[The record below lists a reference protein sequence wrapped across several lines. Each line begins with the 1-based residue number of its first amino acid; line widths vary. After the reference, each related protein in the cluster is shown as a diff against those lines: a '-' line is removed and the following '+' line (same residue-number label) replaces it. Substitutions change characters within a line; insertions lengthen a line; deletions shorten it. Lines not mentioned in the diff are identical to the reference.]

1 MASSA
6 LRDLRILIVE
16 DEYLIA
22 TTLHDAL
29 ESVGSVVVGPVPSVQ
44 KAMKAIASDPKIDAA
59 IVDLNLGGALAYP
72 VADAL
77 LARKI
82 PFIFTSGYEDDV
94 LRTRYPQIKN
104 CLKPYLFLNMEQALT
119 SAISGADP
127 GAMAD
132 LLNRDL

>member
-22 TTLHDAL
+22 ATLHEAL
-29 ESVGSVVVGPVPSVQ
+29 ESLGCVVVGPVPSVR
-44 KAMKAIASDPKIDAA
+44 KAIQTIASDLKIDGA
-59 IVDLNLGGALAYP
+59 IVDINLGGALAYP

-94 LRTRYPQIKN
+94 LAARYPEVKN
-104 CLKPYLFLNMEQALT
+104 CHKPYLFLNIQQVLA
-119 SAISGADP
+119 SAISGAGGGSHGVP
-127 GAMAD
+127 AG
-132 LLNRDL
+132 

>member
-1 MASSA
+1 MASPA
-6 LRDLRILIVE
+6 LRDFRILIVE

-29 ESVGSVVVGPVPSVQ
+29 ESVGCVVVGPVPSIQ
-44 KAMKAIASDPKIDAA
+44 KAMEAIASDPKIDAA
-59 IVDLNLGGALAYP
+59 IVDVNLGGALAYP

-104 CLKPYLFLNMEQALT
+104 CLKPYLFLNMEEALT
-119 SAISGADP
+119 SAISGADRRSHGVP
-127 GAMAD
+127 AE
-132 LLNRDL
+132 